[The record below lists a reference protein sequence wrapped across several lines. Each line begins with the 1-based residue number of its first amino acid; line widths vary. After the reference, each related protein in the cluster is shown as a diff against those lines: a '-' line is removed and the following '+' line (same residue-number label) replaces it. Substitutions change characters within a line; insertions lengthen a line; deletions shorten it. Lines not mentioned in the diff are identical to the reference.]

1 MPSSCP
7 RFRRHTLS
15 APWGLLYWKGS
26 LPSDNDSNQTYLR
39 EYYDVEYYEDLFD
52 WTHSYEDMRDGLISL
67 PRERENE
74 KIMRTFYV
82 DKGKKYPIKNSKGEF
97 IGKYG
102 LVSYRE
108 KGTPHL
114 SEEEYFA
121 LVHKREQEEEEK
133 YDEEDD
139 ED

>member
-1 MPSSCP
+1 M
-7 RFRRHTLS
+7 
-15 APWGLLYWKGS
+15 K
-26 LPSDNDSNQTYLR
+26 YLR

-108 KGTPHL
+108 KGAPHL